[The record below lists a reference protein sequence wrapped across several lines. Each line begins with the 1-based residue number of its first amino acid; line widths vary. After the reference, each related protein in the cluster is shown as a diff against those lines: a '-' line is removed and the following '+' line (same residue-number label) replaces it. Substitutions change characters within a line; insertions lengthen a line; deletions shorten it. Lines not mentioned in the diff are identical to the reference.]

1 VTGHKIQF
9 SFLDFDLDVLVA
21 EFIAQ
26 DRLAAK
32 RATVGSRHA
41 GLARSSDPVTSHEA
55 AAKVQKRTVNH
66 KRVLELLV
74 AHGPMT
80 DLELLGRWRDS
91 YGEVP
96 ESTPRKRRCDLVRM
110 GLVEAQQDAD
120 GQTVKR
126 RLDGSRRL
134 VWGLRP

>member
-1 VTGHKIQF
+1 MRQAQL
-9 SFLDFDLDVLVA
+9 SFVGKQIADRDTALA
-21 EFIAQ
+21 EYE
-26 DRLAAK
+26 K
-32 RATVGSRHA
+32 RTPVVF

-80 DLELLGRWRDS
+80 DLELLGRWHDS

-120 GQTVKR
+120 GQAVKR
-126 RLDGSRRL
+126 RLNGSRRL
-134 VWGLRP
+134 VWSLKP